1 MTPPCSI
8 HLWGTIIGA
17 VSYKKND
24 QSLALFEY
32 HPKFLNSSIQLSP
45 IAMPLRPGVFSF
57 PKISQRT
64 FKGLPGI
71 LVDSLPDKFGNQL
84 IDQHMASK
92 GYASHEI
99 SAIDRLLYVGQRGMG
114 ALEYQPALNMNTND
128 ESMGGMLDLNALAEL
143 SQALLSRE
151 QKFLK
156 KIKST
161 KDQQVVF
168 DLLRVGTSAGGARA
182 KALVAIHKKS
192 GEVLPPNVMNPQD
205 YSHWLVKF
213 DGVGNNQDRDGKDP
227 KGMTV
232 VEYIYSMIGKLCDID
247 MPKCQL
253 LEIQGQRHFLI
264 ERFDRVLKNNKLD
277 KLHYA
282 SWCGLAHAHRD
293 QTLAYSYEQLVLLM
307 RQLNLPQS
315 DIDKIYKRAIF
326 NIIGRNQDDHTKNFG
341 FLMDR
346 QGVWAL
352 SPAFDMTYAHDP
364 YGQWTKT
371 HQIMLNG
378 KGSEFNE
385 QDLLSFAQYCNISKR
400 QAKDVIENTIE
411 AFAQFEKL
419 AKQYDLNKLLA
430 KTITSHLRLK
440 L

>member
-8 HLWGTIIGA
+8 HLWGTTIGA

-32 HPKFLNSSIQLSP
+32 HPKFLNSNIQLSP
-45 IAMPLRPGVFSF
+45 ISMPLRPGVFSF
-57 PKISQRT
+57 PNISQRT

-92 GYASHEI
+92 GYASNEI

-114 ALEYQPALNMNTND
+114 ALEYQPALNMNEND
-128 ESMGGMLDLNALAEL
+128 GYMGGMLDLNALAEL
-143 SQALLSRE
+143 SQVILSRE
-151 QKFLK
+151 QKFLQ
-156 KIKST
+156 KIKNS

-182 KALVAIHKKS
+182 KALVAIHKKN
-192 GEVLPPNVMNPQD
+192 GDVLPPNVMNPQD

-213 DGVGNNQDRDGKDP
+213 DGVDNNQDRDGKDP

-232 VEYIYSMIGKLCDID
+232 VEYIYSMIAQKCGID
-247 MPKCQL
+247 MPRCQL
-253 LEIQGQRHFLI
+253 LEIHGQRHFLI
-264 ERFDRVLKNNKLD
+264 ERFDRVLKNEKLD

-293 QTLAYSYEQLVLLM
+293 ETLAYSYEQLVLLM

-315 DIDKIYKRAIF
+315 DIVKLFKRAMF

-346 QGVWAL
+346 TGQWSL
-352 SPAFDMTYAHDP
+352 SPAFDMTYAYDP
-364 YGQWTKT
+364 TGQWTKT
-371 HQIMLNG
+371 HQITLNG
-378 KGSEFNE
+378 KGNDFQQ
-385 QDLLSFAQYCNISKR
+385 QDLLSFAQYCNLSKR
-400 QAKDVIENTIE
+400 QAKDIIQNTID
-411 AFAQFEKL
+411 AFSQFEKL
-419 AKQYDLNKLLA
+419 AKEYDLNKPLT
-430 KTITSHLRLK
+430 KTISSTLRLK